1 MKKSNTNTTN
11 KKATEKTTADYI
23 KEIEKENIVSYNVFN
38 SNKALKTGL
47 KIVFNNFEI
56 KNATDDDFNFDISC
70 KIKTN
75 DFKKLYTNEMF
86 DISNILKMQL
96 NLFDNV
102 YKSKFLTILTSLD
115 EQTKKLLLS
124 KSICYCLKLSNGL
137 QNTIKY
143 YKDNNLT
150 PTTTDLM
157 TKQKLSIYQ
166 VLKQYVFTVYSYLNS
181 ANK

>member
-1 MKKSNTNTTN
+1 MKNNTNTTN

-23 KEIEKENIVSYNVFN
+23 KEMEKENIVAYNVFN
-38 SNKALKTGL
+38 ANKPLKTGL
-47 KIVFNNFEI
+47 KIVFDNFEI
-56 KNATDDDFNFDISC
+56 KTANDNEFNFDITC

-102 YKSKFLTILTSLD
+102 YKTKFLEILANID
-115 EQTKKLLLS
+115 EQAKKYLLS
-124 KSICYCLKLSNGL
+124 KTICYCLKLSNGL

-143 YKDNNLT
+143 YKDNNKT
-150 PTTTDLM
+150 PTTTDIM
-157 TKQKLSIYQ
+157 IKQKLSIYQ